1 MSTKASALSGAIA
14 GGASMNFNLSTPRE
28 IFHHDS
34 NNPAPIHACTGVSRL
49 LTAPFDVV
57 KIRFQLQVGPI
68 ASTADRRRLPYTSV
82 WAALRKVAR
91 EEGVLGLWR

>member
-1 MSTKASALSGAIA
+1 MCPG
-14 GGASMNFNLSTPRE
+14 M
-28 IFHHDS
+28 
-34 NNPAPIHACTGVSRL
+34 SRL

-68 ASTADRRRLPYTSV
+68 ANTTDRRRLPYTSV
-82 WAALRKVAR
+82 WGALRNVAR

>member
-1 MSTKASALSGAIA
+1 MNAPL
-14 GGASMNFNLSTPRE
+14 GGSLSTTP
-28 IFHHDS
+28 FHSH
-34 NNPAPIHACTGVSRL
+34 PYTRTGMSRL

-68 ASTADRRRLPYTSV
+68 ANTADRRRLPYTSI
-82 WAALRKVAR
+82 WGALRKVAR